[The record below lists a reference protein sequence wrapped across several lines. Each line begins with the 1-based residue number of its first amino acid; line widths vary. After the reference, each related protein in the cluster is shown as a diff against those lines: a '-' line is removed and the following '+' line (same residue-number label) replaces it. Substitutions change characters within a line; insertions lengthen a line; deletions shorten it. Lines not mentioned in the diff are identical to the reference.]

1 MCMLR
6 AGVCIQSLCRMLLRA
21 NPVRIVL
28 HSMQSDLAQ
37 TWGPSVHMCPMD
49 LCKVW
54 GGVLIFTILHPWI
67 LLFYRDCKFLAISE
81 LEYFMRFI
89 WSLLSMAALSSAR
102 WL

>member
-1 MCMLR
+1 
-6 AGVCIQSLCRMLLRA
+6 
-21 NPVRIVL
+21 
-28 HSMQSDLAQ
+28 MQSDLAQ